1 MDEIDNIVQV
11 KEPAG
16 DQEESTPGQ
25 SPLVRGWVKWL
36 REILETILPAIF
48 IAILINLFLAQPTR
62 VHGQSMEP
70 SLHTDQRLIVEK
82 ISYHLHGP
90 RRGDVVVFSM
100 PQQSDELLIKRVI
113 GLPGETVEIRSG
125 KVYVNGAILDE
136 PYLEQETR
144 GQFGPVVVPPL
155 HVFVLGDNRSF
166 SNDSRAFDAVPIKDI
181 LGRAWFSYWPLQNLG
196 TLD

>member
-1 MDEIDNIVQV
+1 MDKTTGILQIEDRVT
-11 KEPAG
+11 
-16 DQEESTPGQ
+16 DQGENVPEQPPSAR
-25 SPLVRGWVKWL
+25 LWVKWF
-36 REILETILPAIF
+36 RELLETILPAIL
-48 IAILINLFLAQPTR
+48 IAVLINLFLAQPTR

-70 SLHTDQRLIVEK
+70 NLHTDQRLIVEK

-90 RRGDVVVFSM
+90 RRGDVVVFSI

-113 GLPGETVEIRSG
+113 GLPGETVEIEGG
-125 KVYVNGAILDE
+125 KVYVNGKVLNE

-144 GQFGPVVVPPL
+144 GRFGPLVVPPL

-166 SNDSRAFDAVPIKDI
+166 SNDSRAFDTVPIESI
-181 LGRAWFSYWPLQNLG
+181 LGRAWLSYWPLQDLG

>member
-11 KEPAG
+11 KELAG

>member
-1 MDEIDNIVQV
+1 MDKTTGILQIEDRVT
-11 KEPAG
+11 
-16 DQEESTPGQ
+16 DQGENVPGQ
-25 SPLVRGWVKWL
+25 PPSARLWVKWL
-36 REILETILPAIF
+36 RELLETILPAIL

-70 SLHTDQRLIVEK
+70 NLHTDQRLIVEK

-90 RRGDVVVFSM
+90 RRGDVVVFNM

-113 GLPGETVEIRSG
+113 GLPGETVEIQGG
-125 KVYVNGAILDE
+125 KVYVNGKVLDE
-136 PYLEQETR
+136 PYLAQETQGR
-144 GQFGPVVVPPL
+144 FGPVVIPPL

-166 SNDSRAFDAVPIKDI
+166 SNDSRAFDTVPIESV
-181 LGRAWFSYWPLQNLG
+181 LGRAWLSYWPLQDLG

>member
-1 MDEIDNIVQV
+1 MDEIDNTAQV
-11 KEPAG
+11 KESAE
-16 DQEESTPGQ
+16 DQENSTPGQ
-25 SPLVRGWVKWL
+25 SRLVRGWVKWL
-36 REILETILPAIF
+36 REILETILPAIL

-125 KVYVNGAILDE
+125 KVYVNGAVLDE

-144 GQFGPVVVPPL
+144 GRFGPVVVPPL